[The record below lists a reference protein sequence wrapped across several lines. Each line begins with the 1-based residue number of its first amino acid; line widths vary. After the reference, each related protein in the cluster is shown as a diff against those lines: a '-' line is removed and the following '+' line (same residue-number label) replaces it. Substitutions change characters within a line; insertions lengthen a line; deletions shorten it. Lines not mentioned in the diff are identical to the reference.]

1 MKSNS
6 VKVQPKSSQMTK
18 LQQMLAEDK
27 HESQDMTYYDGTAVK
42 GENRMLDYAVIEEN
56 QTEQTMID
64 E

>member
-18 LQQMLAEDK
+18 LQQMLGEDK

-42 GENRMLDYAVIEEN
+42 GESRVLDYAVIEEN
-56 QTEQTMID
+56 
-64 E
+64 